1 MNQDELVDL
10 TDEALL
16 QERKKVKLT
25 NTANA
30 VLIGIFIGI
39 AIYSAVNN
47 GLGFA
52 TVFPLFFV
60 YIAFKNEKKAQALK
74 KELQSRNLD

>member
-52 TVFPLFFV
+52 TLFPLLFV
-60 YIAFKNEKKAQALK
+60 YLAFKNGKKAQVLE
-74 KELQSRNLD
+74 KELNSRNLK